1 MTVITATTQ
10 LPADWA
16 GLLKGYLYYVTK
28 SYGGPAMQNFVLGGP
43 LLSANA
49 GGYIAKRNVHDW
61 LYGAAMSHAA
71 CIWCS
76 SHRSGLPSV
85 FLVAQQHTGC
95 CMMYS
100 TSGHRGPA
108 SFPAGWVDPL
118 LASGAGC
125 SDCPA
130 AKMSLT
136 SAWETREAPMQVIL
150 RWFGIIH
157 DDCCLTLRW

>member
-76 SHRSGLPSV
+76 SHRSGLPSI
-85 FLVAQQHTGC
+85 FLVAQQRAYWVLHDVQHISAQGASVIPC
-95 CMMYS
+95 RV
-100 TSGHRGPA
+100 GGPA
-108 SFPAGWVDPL
+108 AGVGRRVQRLPSSQDV
-118 LASGAGC
+118 AHVCMGDARGANAG
-125 SDCPA
+125 DT
-130 AKMSLT
+130 SLVWYCT
-136 SAWETREAPMQVIL
+136 
-150 RWFGIIH
+150 
-157 DDCCLTLRW
+157 